1 MGKEGATLHALL
13 PPRDLGGLQAWLLI
27 SHRMRWKRQASILLL
42 ELELGL
48 DLIW

>member
-1 MGKEGATLHALL
+1 MGKEGATVQALL
-13 PPRDLGGLQAWLLI
+13 PLRDLGGLQAWFLI
-27 SHRMRWKRQASILLL
+27 SHRVRWRRQASILLL